1 MEMENLE
8 PKFLWKHFADL
19 CRIPRGSKNETA
31 VVAHVEA
38 EARKRGLEVLRDH
51 VGDLV
56 IRIPAS
62 AGREAAP
69 IVVLQGHLDM
79 VCEANSGTSHD
90 FLRDPIRTTVDG
102 EWVRTDGTTLGAD
115 NGVGVAAALAL
126 MDDAAAVHGPLEVL
140 LTVDE
145 ESGMTGARELPPEL
159 VRGRL
164 MLNLDSEEDGTL
176 YVGCAGGGN
185 TFLRLLL
192 RREAPLRGFKA
203 FTLQVTG
210 LRGGHSGLN
219 IHENRANAV
228 KLLARVLHDAVERC
242 SLRLGG
248 LAGGNKH
255 NAIPREAFATIFVP
269 TRKEA
274 ELRALV
280 AGWLEVFRDEYAG
293 IEPDL
298 ALALEEPP
306 KERPKPITVNAAAR
320 VLDLLLALPHGV
332 LGMSQAL
339 PGLVETSN
347 NLAVAETGERTLEV
361 VTSSR
366 SSVGPSLQALLGQV
380 AAVGRACGA
389 DVRQPGGYPAWKPD
403 MSSRLL
409 QVARETYRRMY
420 GKEPKVT
427 AIHAGLE
434 TGILGSRI
442 PGLDMLSFGP
452 QIEGAHSPEERV
464 HVPSVVRFYDF
475 LKGMLQALA

>member
-1 MEMENLE
+1 MENLE
-8 PKFLWKHFADL
+8 PKSLWKHFADL
-19 CRIPRGSKNETA
+19 CRVPRGSKNETA

-38 EARKRGLEVLRDH
+38 EAKKRGLEVLRDQ

-56 IRIPAS
+56 VRIPAS
-62 AGREAAP
+62 PGREASP

-79 VCEANSGTSHD
+79 VCEKNAGTQHD
-90 FLRDPIRTTVDG
+90 FLKDPIRTTVDG
-102 EWVRTDGTTLGAD
+102 EWVRADGTTLGAD
-115 NGVGVAAALAL
+115 NGIGVAAALAL
-126 MDDAAAVHGPLEVL
+126 MDDASAVHGPLEVL
-140 LTVDE
+140 MTVDE
-145 ESGMTGARELPPEL
+145 ESGMTGARALPPEL
-159 VRGRL
+159 VRGRM

-185 TFLRLLL
+185 SVFRMLL
-192 RREAPLRGFKA
+192 RREPPLRGFKA
-203 FTLQVTG
+203 FRLEVTG

-228 KLLARVLHDAVERC
+228 KLLARVLHEAVFRC
-242 SLRLGG
+242 SLRLGA
-248 LAGGNKH
+248 LEGGNKH
-255 NAIPREAFATIFVP
+255 NAIPREAFATVFVP
-269 TRKEA
+269 TRKER

-280 AGWLEVFRDEYAG
+280 AAWLEVFRDEFSG
-293 IEPDL
+293 IEPEL
-298 ALALEEPP
+298 ALTLEPP
-306 KERPKPITVNAAAR
+306 PRERPRPISAAATLR
-320 VLDLLLALPHGV
+320 MLDLLLALPHGV

-347 NLAVAETGERTLEV
+347 NLAVAATGERTLEV

-366 SSVGPSLQALLGQV
+366 SSVGPTLKALLGQV
-380 AAVGRACGA
+380 AAAGRLAGA
-389 DVRQPGGYPAWKPD
+389 DVEQPGGYPAWKPD
-403 MSSRLL
+403 MSSKLL

-420 GKEPKVT
+420 GKDPKVT

-452 QIEGAHSPEERV
+452 QIEGAHSPDERV